1 MNLIEQIKQAF
12 QANLQKLFELDK
24 KAAAAFNFDL
34 NIDPTKQQFGDINS
48 NAAMILA
55 KQLKQNPR
63 EIAQKITESFEH
75 KHVEKLEVAG
85 PGFLNLYLKPE
96 AFQVLMAQLLEQ
108 KETFF
113 KLPESTPKQNFNIEF
128 VSANPTGPLHL
139 GHGRGGILGDV
150 LANILQFVGHQA
162 TREYYIN
169 DAGAQIKKLAKSF
182 KVRCEQATGKN
193 TPMPEDGYQGEYL
206 AELAKK
212 IIAEKDP
219 KIIEEP
225 EDFFGQYAKEKML
238 KQLAKTLSEY
248 GITFDVWFSEKK
260 LHTSGAIDAAFK
272 ILDKRGFLYEKD
284 DALWFKST
292 EFGDD
297 KDRVVKKSSGDLT
310 YVASDIAYM
319 ENKVERGFDHLIMVL
334 GHDHHSYAVR
344 LEGLRQALGI
354 KAPLDVILYQLV
366 KMKAS
371 GELVRMSKRAG
382 NIVTLEDV
390 IKTVGKD
397 VARFFYLNRKADAQL
412 EFDLDL
418 ALKKTDENPVYYV
431 QYAYV
436 RIGSILEKAQAEKK
450 LQNINEDGTKYLGK
464 SEQGLIKKMVSLKQL
479 LENISKNYQ
488 THLLTYYLLELA
500 NAFHSYYSKN
510 RVIVIEK
517 PEQSRAR
524 LLLMTQL
531 QKIFSVCLDLLGI
544 SKPKKM

>member
-12 QANLQKLFELDK
+12 QANLQKLFGLDEQ
-24 KAAAAFNFDL
+24 AVSALSFDL
-34 NIDPTKQQFGDINS
+34 NVDPAKQQFGDISS

-63 EIAQKITESFEH
+63 EVAQKITESFKYEQ
-75 KHVEKLEVAG
+75 VEKLEIAG
-85 PGFLNLYLKPE
+85 PGFLNFYLKPE
-96 AFQVLMAQLLEQ
+96 AFQELMVQLLEQ
-108 KETFF
+108 KEAFF
-113 KLPESTPKQNFNIEF
+113 RLPEDIPKQNFNIEF

-150 LANILQFVGHQA
+150 LANILQFIGHQA

-169 DAGAQIKKLAKSF
+169 DAGAQIKKLARSF
-182 KVRCEQATGKN
+182 KARCQQAAGKDVA
-193 TPMPEDGYQGEYL
+193 MPEDGYQGEYL
-206 AELAKK
+206 VELARETV
-212 IIAEKDP
+212 AEKGP
-219 KIIEEP
+219 EIIEQP
-225 EDFFGQYAKEKML
+225 EEFFGLYAEEKML
-238 KQLAKTLSEY
+238 EAIAKTLSAY

-272 ILDKRGFLYEKD
+272 ILEKQGFLYEKEG
-284 DALWFKST
+284 ALWFKST

-297 KDRVVKKSSGDLT
+297 KDRVIKKSSGDLT

-319 ENKVERGFDHLIMVL
+319 ENKVERGFNHLIMVL

-354 KAPLDVILYQLV
+354 KASLDVILYQLV

-371 GELVRMSKRAG
+371 GQQVRMSKRAG
-382 NIVTLEDV
+382 NIVTLEG
-390 IKTVGKD
+390 IIETVGKD

-418 ALKKTDENPVYYV
+418 ALKKTEENPVFYV

-436 RIGSILEKAQAEKK
+436 RTGSILQKASSLPE
-450 LQNINEDGTKYLGK
+450 LQNISPADSKHIAQP
-464 SEQGLIKKMVSLKQL
+464 EQTLIKKMVSLKQL
-479 LENISKNYQ
+479 LENIGGNYQ
-488 THLLTYYLLELA
+488 THLLTYYVLELA
-500 NAFHSYYSKN
+500 NTFHSYYSKN
-510 RVIVIEK
+510 RVIVAEK

-524 LLLMTQL
+524 LLLIEQIRDTFGL
-531 QKIFSVCLDLLGI
+531 CLDLLGI
-544 SKPKKM
+544 SKPAKM